1 MRGNAVSI
9 VLQRFLLHRQ
19 VSFLGSSQ
27 SQLKKTLISA
37 SKSFSSPTSVSP
49 KIPISNNHISA
60 FSTQKIP
67 CFQLQRTLCSSP
79 DGASKI
85 VLIKSGEEFDSSLSK
100 VKDDSMPAI
109 FYFTAVWC
117 GPCRF
122 LSPVMEEL
130 SAKYPHVKT
139 YKIDIDQE
147 GLGSTLGK
155 LNITAVPTLLFFNNG
170 KKAAEII
177 GADVARLKDTMEKLY
192 KKN

>member
-1 MRGNAVSI
+1 MRGNSVSI
-9 VLQRFLLHRQ
+9 VLRRFLLQRP

-27 SQLKKTLISA
+27 SQLKKPLVST
-37 SKSFSSPTSVSP
+37 SKSFSSSTSVIP
-49 KIPISNNHISA
+49 KIPISSHGISTS
-60 FSTQKIP
+60 STQKFP
-67 CFQLQRTLCSSP
+67 FFQLQRTLCSSP
-79 DGASKI
+79 DGSSNI
-85 VLIKSGEEFDSSLSK
+85 VLIKSGEEFNTSLSK
-100 VKDDSMPAI
+100 AKDESMPAL

-122 LSPVMEEL
+122 ISPVIEEL

-170 KKAAEII
+170 EKAAEVI

-192 KKN
+192 K